1 MLSFLNPILLLGI
14 LGASIPVIIH
24 LINKRKSVS
33 HKFAAIDFLLETNKR
48 ISIKFKIRQLIL
60 LILRACLLMFLAL
73 SLAKPFLKNSGGVAE
88 EKNIPTSNVIIIDDS
103 FSMQYSDRQD
113 SFFLSAKTAAKQI
126 VDTLKKDD
134 EAAVITCSSP
144 TFLVLPELENDKKHL
159 FDSIEK
165 SQSSFTAT
173 HITPALDTAVEIL
186 ATAKTSVK
194 RIFLLTDMTRN
205 GWDPHWFKSG
215 HEKLRR
221 HVSRVHIL
229 DVSEGKTLKNIA
241 ITHIEPHL
249 NLLEKNAEIH
259 IKVTI
264 SNFSPAP
271 AKDLPVH
278 IFIQGKKSTQG
289 FFNIETNASE
299 TKEFFTT
306 AEKGKDLYGWVEI
319 PGDNLLVDNKRY
331 FTINASQ
338 PLETLLIDGDPKTNI
353 YESETFYLEKALNP
367 GREHLSS
374 IKPSI
379 CSIHEINNISFAD
392 FNIIFLCNVETL
404 PPEKIQ
410 ELEKFAQEGGAV
422 IFTLGNKTDADYY
435 NTALGNLLPHRLH
448 TIRTFS
454 SNSPLS
460 EEQPLHVKVTE
471 PIHPVMSILS
481 ETQIN
486 MLSLVKFY
494 RMFYIDPTPL
504 GSCKTIFSFSNDT
517 PALLERQV
525 GQGKSVLFTASIDR
539 DWTDFPVKSFFLPV
553 MQQLCRYV
561 TGSIPEEIPK
571 QILVKHAW
579 QYPCPYNMNVIEI
592 TDSAGTQTIV
602 QPQFADNEKY
612 FEYEETTAPGIYAVT
627 VNGKLHPQFPAY
639 FPVNVDATESNLEK
653 IEQNEITA
661 FMGDTKLSI
670 TAAHPGKE
678 SSVLLGEAKKTL
690 WGHLLFLTLCIL
702 FLESF
707 ISRK

>member
-1 MLSFLNPILLLGI
+1 
-14 LGASIPVIIH
+14 
-24 LINKRKSVS
+24 
-33 HKFAAIDFLLETNKR
+33 
-48 ISIKFKIRQLIL
+48 
-60 LILRACLLMFLAL
+60 MFLAL

-410 ELEKFAQEGGAV
+410 ELEKFVQEGGAV

>member
-33 HKFAAIDFLLETNKR
+33 HKFSAIDFLLETNKR

-60 LILRACLLMFLAL
+60 LILRACLFMFLAL
-73 SLAKPFLKNSGGVAE
+73 SLAKPFLENSGGVAE

-103 FSMQYSDRQD
+103 FSMQYSDRQE

-241 ITHIEPHL
+241 ITHVEPHL

-271 AKDLPVH
+271 AKDLPVQ

-289 FFNIETNASE
+289 FFNIETNTSE

-379 CSIHEINNISFAD
+379 CSIHEINNISFTD

-404 PPEKIQ
+404 PSEKIQ
-410 ELEKFAQEGGAV
+410 ELEKFVQEGGAV

-460 EEQPLHVKVTE
+460 EEQPLHLKVTE

-571 QILVKHAW
+571 QILVKHVW
-579 QYPCPYNMNVIEI
+579 QYPCPYNMNIIEI

-653 IEQNEITA
+653 IERNEITA